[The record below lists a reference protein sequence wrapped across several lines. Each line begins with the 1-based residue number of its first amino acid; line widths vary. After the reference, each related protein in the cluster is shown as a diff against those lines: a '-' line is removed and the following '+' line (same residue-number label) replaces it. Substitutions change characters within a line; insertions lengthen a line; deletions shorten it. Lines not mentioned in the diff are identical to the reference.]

1 MTMICPLC
9 KEEPVTTF
17 PKIWENPRLL
27 DLAHLQYPKW
37 QPDEGMCKSCLRDL
51 ERLDLREEK
60 TVVVSAQ
67 HLIRQAAV
75 PTEACLIT
83 IHGSDF
89 GKKFTL
95 NKSEMTIGRGES
107 IDIRIASENVSRQH
121 AKIVQKEQTFVLEDL
136 NSTNGT
142 FVNTKKVTETTLR
155 DGDLILIGNT
165 ILKFIS
171 GSNIE
176 NQYYEEI
183 YKLATLDGLT
193 HAFNK
198 KFFLN
203 RLDEEF
209 GRSRRYGRNLSVVLF
224 DLDHFH
230 KLNNTYGHIAGD
242 FVLKHLARMILRNLR
257 KEDLFGRFGGE
268 EFAIL
273 LPETPQKDVLYLA
286 EKIRKLVEETEFNYD
301 GTSIRVTISLGIAYS
316 DEKTENWKELLEKAD
331 EAMYRAKAD
340 GRNLVRS

>member
-1 MTMICPLC
+1 MLICPLC
-9 KEEPVTTF
+9 KHEPVTTF
-17 PKIWENPRLL
+17 PKILEEPRMR
-27 DLAHLQYPKW
+27 DLIRGQLPRW
-37 QPDEGMCKSCLRDL
+37 TPDEGVCKNCLQSL
-51 ERLDLREEK
+51 EGAALQDEK

-67 HLIRQAAV
+67 HLIRQAAT

-95 NKSEMTIGRGES
+95 NRPEMIIGRGETA
-107 IDIRIASENVSRQH
+107 DVRIASENVSRQH
-121 AKIVQKEQTFVLEDL
+121 TKIVQEDQTYVLHDL
-136 NSTNGT
+136 QSTNGT
-142 FVNTKKVTETTLR
+142 FVNTKKVAQTTLR

-183 YKLATLDGLT
+183 YKLATVDGLT
-193 HAFNK
+193 QAYNK

-230 KLNNTYGHIAGD
+230 RLNNTYGHIAGD
-242 FVLKHLARMILRNLR
+242 FVLKTLSRMILRNLR

-273 LPETPQKDVLYLA
+273 LPETPEKDVLFLA
-286 EKIRKLVEETEFNYD
+286 EKIRKLVEQTDFNHD
-301 GTSIRVTISLGIAYS
+301 GTRIRVTISLGIAFS
-316 DEKTENWKELLEKAD
+316 SEKVPTWKDLLEQAD
-331 EAMYRAKAD
+331 AAMYRAKSD
-340 GRNLVRS
+340 GRNLVRA